1 MLQFNRT
8 ELLFGA
14 EAVAKFQASRVA
26 IMGLGGVGSYAAEA
40 LARSGIGKFLLVDFD
55 TISETNINRQ
65 LPALHS
71 TIGQLKTEAM
81 RQRLLQINPALEITI
96 YSDFCVEESRQQLLE
111 NVDFVVDAIDS
122 LTPKAGLI
130 EACYHKKIPLISA
143 MGAAGKFDP
152 AQIVQTDLSKTK
164 ICPLAKMV
172 RKYLRRRGI
181 SQGVAVIYS
190 TEVPIPQYPPAAGT
204 DQEWVGGRGR
214 KRGTLG
220 SVVYLPAI
228 FGMWAASYV
237 LRNLAGKMAE
247 Q

>member
-1 MLQFNRT
+1 MQQFNRT

-14 EAVAKFQASRVA
+14 EAVAKFQTSRVA

-55 TISETNINRQ
+55 TISQTNINRQ
-65 LPALHS
+65 LPALHE

-81 RQRLLQINPALEITI
+81 RARLWKINPALEITI
-96 YSDFCVEESRQQLLE
+96 HSDFCAEESRDKLLK

-130 EACYHKKIPLISA
+130 EACYHQKIPLISA

-181 SQGVAVIYS
+181 SKGVPVIYS
-190 TEVPIPQYPPAAGT
+190 TEVPIPQYPPEAGT

-237 LRNLAGKMAE
+237 LRSLAGKIP
-247 Q
+247 QQ